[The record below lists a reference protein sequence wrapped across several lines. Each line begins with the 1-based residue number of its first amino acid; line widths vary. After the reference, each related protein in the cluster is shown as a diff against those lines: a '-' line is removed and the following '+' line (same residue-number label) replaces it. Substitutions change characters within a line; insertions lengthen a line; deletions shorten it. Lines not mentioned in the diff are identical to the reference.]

1 MHEAREQTFTLFS
14 GQRIALKSWG
24 TPKSPP
30 LLAMHGWLDNLASF
44 EGVAPLLAKTH
55 YVVAIDLPGHGLSD
69 PAPPG
74 YIHLLDTVGIVT
86 QLLDNLGW
94 ERTAILGHSLGAAIG
109 CLVAGTFPERISQ
122 LCLIDA
128 LGPYT
133 CPSSQ
138 TATHVRK
145 VIEDYQKLSRKKTPL
160 YHNAAG
166 AVAARLRVTPMSD
179 TGAKALVHRGLKK
192 EGEAYRW
199 RTDQRLTVP
208 PMSMLSEE
216 QLESFLKQI
225 TAAACLIRPDGGWPF
240 GEALFIS
247 RSACF
252 KHLDVH
258 CMAGNHHV
266 HIDEPE
272 KVAALFHNFLRDT
285 HV

>member
-1 MHEAREQTFTLFS
+1 MAGSILWR
-14 GQRIALKSWG
+14 
-24 TPKSPP
+24 
-30 LLAMHGWLDNLASF
+30 F
-44 EGVAPLLAKTH
+44 EGLAPLLAKTH

-86 QLLDNLGW
+86 QLLDDLGW

-122 LCLIDA
+122 LSLIDA

-133 CPSSQ
+133 CPSGQ
-138 TATHVRK
+138 TAAHVRK
-145 VIEDYQKLSRKKTPL
+145 VIEDYQQLSHKKTPI
-160 YHNAAG
+160 YQSSAK
-166 AVAARLRVTPMSD
+166 AVTARLRVTPMRES
-179 TGAKALVHRGLKK
+179 GAKALVHRGLKK

-208 PMSMLSEE
+208 PMSLLSEE

-225 TAAACLIRPDGGWPF
+225 TAATCLIRPDGGWPF
-240 GEALFIS
+240 GEALFLS

-252 KHLDVH
+252 KHLQVH
-258 CMAGNHHV
+258 RMPGTHHV

-272 KVAALFHNFLRDT
+272 KVAEVFQHFLSDT